1 MVKMKEVCNEI
12 DCGQKGRC
20 FTTQVGLRDC
30 STDAIL
36 RESFQKVQTN
46 GSSDFAA
53 VAVTFVTLAAATTTR
68 HAQRRHSVT

>member
-36 RESFQKVQTN
+36 RY
-46 GSSDFAA
+46 SDSQSRFKK
-53 VAVTFVTLAAATTTR
+53 FKRMDHPTLP
-68 HAQRRHSVT
+68 QLP

>member
-36 RESFQKVQTN
+36 RY
-46 GSSDFAA
+46 SDSQSRFKK
-53 VAVTFVTLAAATTTR
+53 FKRMDHPQLP
-68 HAQRRHSVT
+68 